1 MKLTTDYREQAVGTL
16 KGSKEYYLV
25 GTVEFT
31 NEERTVA
38 QERGLYDIYV
48 NVPAATAPPTRGGD
62 FLSMLMR
69 FAGLILI
76 PVGLLYSCVGSL
88 AGSNSAGPL
97 GFLLFLVG
105 IGLFVVGRLRDRAAY
120 KREANPQQQLSLRR
134 LMDNPHFEC
143 HAFTLDEAR
152 GFEHEVRE
160 ALGAL
165 AKRLRDNIVV
175 PEKNT
180 YEL

>member
-48 NVPAATAPPTRGGD
+48 SVPAATAPPTRVGD
-62 FLSMLMR
+62 FKSMLMR
-69 FAGLILI
+69 LAGLILI
-76 PVGLLYSCVGSL
+76 PVGLVYSCGGSL

-97 GFLLFLVG
+97 GFLLFFAGL
-105 IGLFVVGRLRDRAAY
+105 GLFIVGKMRDRAAN
-120 KREANPQQQLSLRR
+120 KRVENPEQKLSLRR

-160 ALGAL
+160 ALGSL
-165 AKRLRDNIVV
+165 ARRLRDNIVV

>member
-1 MKLTTDYREQAVGTL
+1 MKLTADYREQAVGTL

-48 NVPAATAPPTRGGD
+48 DAPAATAPPTRAGD
-62 FLSMLMR
+62 FLSWIMYV
-69 FAGLILI
+69 GGVILTPI
-76 PVGLLYSCVGSL
+76 GLLYSCVGSL

-97 GFLLFLVG
+97 GFLLFFVGLALV
-105 IGLFVVGRLRDRAAY
+105 VVGKLRDRAAT
-120 KREANPQQQLSLRR
+120 KRYENPDQKLSLRR

-152 GFEHEVRE
+152 GFEQEVRE
-160 ALGAL
+160 ALSYL

-175 PEKNT
+175 PEKT
-180 YEL
+180 SYEL

>member
-1 MKLTTDYREQAVGTL
+1 MKLTTDYREQTVGTL

-62 FLSMLMR
+62 FLSMVMR
-69 FAGLILI
+69 GAGLILTPI
-76 PVGLLYSCVGSL
+76 GLLYSCAGSL

-97 GFLLFLVG
+97 GFLLFFVG
-105 IGLFVVGRLRDRAAY
+105 LGLFIVGKLRDRAAT
-120 KREANPQQQLSLRR
+120 KRYQNPEQKLSLRR

-152 GFEHEVRE
+152 SFEHEVRE
-160 ALGAL
+160 ALSAL
-165 AKRLRDNIVV
+165 AQRLRDNIVV
-175 PEKNT
+175 PEKT
-180 YEL
+180 SYEL

>member
-1 MKLTTDYREQAVGTL
+1 MKLTTDYREQSVGTL

-62 FLSMLMR
+62 FLSMAMR
-69 FAGLILI
+69 GVGLILTPI
-76 PVGLLYSCVGSL
+76 GLLYSCVGSL

-97 GFLLFLVG
+97 GFLLFFVG
-105 IGLFVVGRLRDRAAY
+105 LGLFIAGKLRDRAAY
-120 KREANPQQQLSLRR
+120 KREANPEQQLSLRR

-143 HAFTLDEAR
+143 HASTLDEAR
-152 GFEHEVRE
+152 SFEHEVRE
-160 ALGAL
+160 ALGSL